1 MTRFG
6 LISHSGDDLKVAL
19 PDGRQPVTAH
29 LGVSSLIA
37 WRAQNAHRAE
47 IRREHREL
55 VDQRDVHVA
64 ERVLEQFG
72 ELSLAG
78 ATHGTTRSTS
88 DP

>member
-37 WRAQNAHRAE
+37 WRAQNARSRALM
-47 IRREHREL
+47 RAPNAVMAL
-55 VDQRDVHVA
+55 V
-64 ERVLEQFG
+64 G
-72 ELSLAG
+72 LSGPA
-78 ATHGTTRSTS
+78 
-88 DP
+88 